1 MNLQIFNPLGSAPN
15 DNLLR
20 NSGIWAG
27 KQLPDGSYIVD
38 STEMI
43 EGCRS
48 FKGTS
53 ISSQFWNTGYIK
65 GNFNL
70 NLKVKSANWSNASVE
85 IVVTVW
91 EWQKGT
97 QQHDFYDYT
106 FVPISTSFVNSVWNN
121 VNIPFS
127 IFDYAGTIR
136 YFWRATIN
144 ISNGNGTPLYMC
156 QPKLEYG
163 NVATPYVPALSDEI
177 AWNYD
182 QYNASYQS
190 QKIGDIANVIS
201 YNCHKSRTQVGT
213 FTMTIKKGT
222 LFADQIEPNTFI
234 YYDKDWLIVNDVT
247 LDDDVY
253 TITGTDGKGLLAQ
266 RITLYDV
273 AQDTGT
279 MGYDVVQGSTELCLK
294 HYIANNIVNPIDT
307 NRKIPAFT
315 LGENL
320 NRGIASDSY
329 MSRLEPLHEVCEKIC
344 KNANIGYD
352 VKVDLMNNKQIFD
365 VINVTDRSASQRDRN
380 QIIFEKGRN
389 NVFSME
395 REVGNSNEKNVF
407 YAVKSGGNLEAD
419 ATVIAVTR
427 GEAQAA
433 GIYRREM
440 QLNVSCDSVADIA
453 VYARQQ
459 MTPYQ
464 KTDSFKISAADVE
477 NFDKLFFIGDK
488 VTIRDKTLNVTAD
501 VIIEGATKEIEN
513 GKKSITLEFGEGK
526 PKIINQLNQKIIQK
540 GV

>member
-1 MNLQIFNPLGSAPN
+1 MVAQIFRPIENVVN
-15 DNLLR
+15 DNLIENTGL
-20 NSGIWAG
+20 WAG
-27 KQLPDGSYIVD
+27 KQLPFGGYAVD
-38 STEMI
+38 SI
-43 EGCRS
+43 ETIDGCKS

-53 ISSQFWNTGYIK
+53 ISPQFWNSSYIK
-65 GNFNL
+65 GSFNFSM
-70 NLKVKSANWSNASVE
+70 KVKSASWSNANVE
-85 IVVTVW
+85 AIVTMW
-91 EWQKGT
+91 ESIKGSEE
-97 QQHDFYDYT
+97 HYFHSYT
-106 FVPISTSFVNSVWNN
+106 FVPISTSFSNGVWNT

-127 IFDYAGTIR
+127 IFDSVDTYR
-136 YFWRATIN
+136 FFWYVTIN
-144 ISNGNGTPLYMC
+144 ISNGNDTQLYVC

-163 NVATPYVPALSDEI
+163 NIATPYCPSTYDNI
-177 AWNYD
+177 PWDFD

-190 QKIGDIANVIS
+190 QKIGDIANVLS
-201 YNCHKSRTQVGT
+201 YNYKKHRTQVGT

-234 YYDKDWLIVNDVT
+234 YYDGDWLIVNDIS
-247 LDDDVY
+247 LDDEIY
-253 TITGTDGKGLLAQ
+253 TITGVDGKGLLAQ

-273 AQDTGT
+273 AQDTGI
-279 MGYDVVQGSTELCLK
+279 MGYDVVQGSTEMCLN
-294 HYIANNIVNPIDT
+294 HYIANNIVKPIDT

-315 LGENL
+315 LGENK
-320 NRGIASDSY
+320 NRGIANDSY
-329 MSRLEPLHEVCEKIC
+329 MSRLEPLHELCEKLC
-344 KNANIGYD
+344 KNADIGYD
-352 VKVDLMNNKQIFD
+352 VKVDLLNNKQIFD
-365 VINVTDRSASQRDRN
+365 VIDVTDRSASQRDRN

-389 NVFSME
+389 NVLSME

-407 YAVKSGGNLEAD
+407 YAVKSGGSLEAD

-453 VYARQQ
+453 LYARQQ

-464 KTDSFKISAADVE
+464 KTDSFKISVADVE

>member
-1 MNLQIFNPLGSAPN
+1 MIQIFRPIENAPNNNLVMNSGFWDSNNLPQGTYMLDSTETINGCKSLKGDTVYFRLGSTRITWGKYITISFKIKSNAWQNPYIR
-15 DNLLR
+15 LHI
-20 NSGIWAG
+20 SGPTGSGDYMPSA
-27 KQLPDGSYIVD
+27 GSYID
-38 STEMI
+38 
-43 EGCRS
+43 
-48 FKGTS
+48 
-53 ISSQFWNTGYIK
+53 
-65 GNFNL
+65 GN
-70 NLKVKSANWSNASVE
+70 W
-85 IVVTVW
+85 I
-91 EWQKGT
+91 
-97 QQHDFYDYT
+97 
-106 FVPISTSFVNSVWNN
+106 
-121 VNIPFS
+121 
-127 IFDYAGTIR
+127 
-136 YFWRATIN
+136 TIN
-144 ISNGNGTPLYMC
+144 EIIVAENFGDKQSEYLTVEVGVYNYSGFPVYVC
-156 QPKLEYG
+156 QPKFEYG
-163 NVATPYVPALSDEI
+163 NTATPYCPSIYDNI
-177 AWNYD
+177 PWDYD
-182 QYNASYQS
+182 QYGASYQS

-201 YNCHKSRTQVGT
+201 YNYKKSRTQVGT

-247 LDDDVY
+247 LDDEVY
-253 TITGTDGKGLLAQ
+253 TITGTDGKGLLSQ

-279 MGYDVVQGSTELCLK
+279 MGYDVIQGSTESCLK
-294 HYIANNIVNPIDT
+294 HYIANNIVNPLDA
-307 NRKIPAFT
+307 NRVIPAFT

-320 NRGIASDSY
+320 NRGIANDSY
-329 MSRLEPLHEVCEKIC
+329 MSRLEPLHELCEKLC

-352 VKVDLMNNKQIFD
+352 VKVDLLNNKQIFD
-365 VINVTDRSASQRDRN
+365 VIDVTDRSASQRDRN

-389 NVFSME
+389 NVLSME

-453 VYARQQ
+453 LYARQQ

-477 NFDKLFFIGDK
+477 NFDNLFFIGDK
-488 VTIRDKTLNVTAD
+488 VTIRDKSLNVTAD

>member
-1 MNLQIFNPLGSAPN
+1 
-15 DNLLR
+15 
-20 NSGIWAG
+20 
-27 KQLPDGSYIVD
+27 
-38 STEMI
+38 
-43 EGCRS
+43 
-48 FKGTS
+48 
-53 ISSQFWNTGYIK
+53 
-65 GNFNL
+65 
-70 NLKVKSANWSNASVE
+70 
-85 IVVTVW
+85 
-91 EWQKGT
+91 
-97 QQHDFYDYT
+97 
-106 FVPISTSFVNSVWNN
+106 
-121 VNIPFS
+121 
-127 IFDYAGTIR
+127 
-136 YFWRATIN
+136 
-144 ISNGNGTPLYMC
+144 
-156 QPKLEYG
+156 
-163 NVATPYVPALSDEI
+163 
-177 AWNYD
+177 
-182 QYNASYQS
+182 
-190 QKIGDIANVIS
+190 
-201 YNCHKSRTQVGT
+201 
-213 FTMTIKKGT
+213 MTIKKGT

-234 YYDKDWLIVNDVT
+234 YYDKDWLIVNDVI
-247 LDDDVY
+247 LDDEVY
-253 TITGTDGKGLLAQ
+253 TVTGTDGKGLLAQ

-294 HYIANNIVNPIDT
+294 HYIANNIVNPIDN

-315 LGENL
+315 LGENK
-320 NRGIASDSY
+320 NRGIANDSY
-329 MSRLEPLHEVCEKIC
+329 MSRLEPLHELCEKLC

-352 VKVDLMNNKQIFD
+352 VKVDLLNNKQIFD
-365 VINVTDRSASQRDRN
+365 VIDVTDRSASQRDRN

-389 NVFSME
+389 NVLSME

-453 VYARQQ
+453 LYARQQ